1 MRKTMTL
8 TEALEHGE
16 IIETSEY
23 AEMEDSMGKVKAII
37 LETPDGEFVE
47 VNGYISGAF
56 VMVVNADTVIGR
68 ANTNVYAGTIVGI
81 ISSKAPK
88 RQVGISLTFS
98 MLKAYLSGVAMKY
111 IDTPALLDAVICKY
125 MMETMGLR
133 RGEIIS
139 ALKTCNRKSEKE
151 CKIYLK
157 ALERENTAT
166 ANHRYSYRRS
176 AKQKKPHVGIIDRFA
191 NSLMSSMMAAAKAN
205 GLVPDQA
212 DFPSGDDID
221 FTCVVDGDAVEA
233 ATT

>member
-1 MRKTMTL
+1 MRKTIEL
-8 TEALEHGE
+8 TKALEHGE

-23 AEMEDSMGKVKAII
+23 AEMENSMGKVKAVI

-47 VNGYISGAF
+47 VNGYVSGAF
-56 VMVVNADTVIGR
+56 VMVINADTVIGR
-68 ANTNVYAGTIVGI
+68 SRTTVYAGTIIGI
-81 ISSKAPK
+81 VSSKAPK

-111 IDTPALLDAVICKY
+111 VDTPALLDAVICKY

-139 ALKTCNRKSEKE
+139 ALKTCNRKTEKE
-151 CKIYLK
+151 CKNYLK
-157 ALERENTAT
+157 ALERENTST
-166 ANHRYSYRRS
+166 ANHRYSYRR
-176 AKQKKPHVGIIDRFA
+176 AAQKKPHVGIIDRFA

-212 DFPSGDDID
+212 DFPSGGDID